1 MSKLKCRTIWKSGTQ
16 RWMMMMMPCRLVLG
30 LLVLNMVLAFPPRNP
45 RQADPDNYD
54 DDLDKMDVEYYDELT
69 TEEPEIE
76 ISTLSPDEDYS
87 PAHGASLEEEE
98 EETEEEL
105 EKENVDKTEFPITP
119 SLFPSGSGVPGVL
132 TGPDTPGEEELRLTP
147 TETLHISGDF
157 LGSGFMLSSGGSG
170 ASGASG
176 ISGEIPD
183 AREYHSGE
191 LLGSGGS
198 GGLISGGSADVSS
211 GDISSEGSVDFGS
224 GVSGDLVLGAN
235 SDFASGV
242 SSGMVSGVSGDFVS
256 GVSGDFVSGASGD
269 LVSGTSGDLVS
280 GTSGDIVSGTSGDF
294 VSGISGDLV
303 SGVSGDFVSGVS
315 GDFVCGVSEDFVSG
329 VSGDFVSGVSGDLVS
344 GVSGDFV
351 SGASG
356 EVISGASGDF
366 VSGDSGEVI
375 SGASGEVISGASGE
389 VISGASGEVISGA
402 SGEVISGASGEV
414 ISGASGEVI
423 SGDTEEPD
431 STVSGDS
438 GSGPPAVTFMP
449 GREEEFYT
457 TVTPLPEEFSG
468 RPEISGVPESPP
480 VTSGP
485 PEQSGYDEWVTI
497 PTHEE
502 EEELSFT
509 TQTPHLEGT
518 GSTTGS
524 GLPKSPEPDDE
535 IIDIDVQG
543 MSTCILCTCL
553 GGSVYCDDVKLVN
566 VPPLPKDTTHFY
578 ARYNRITKINKSDF
592 ANMNKLKRIDLT
604 SNAIS
609 KIDDDALFGLPALE
623 ELVIRENSLAQ
634 LPALPATM
642 TLVDASHNYLG
653 RTGIQNEAFKEMTGL
668 LYLYLTDNGIDHIP
682 IPLPE
687 SLRSLHLQNNNIQ
700 IIHEDTFCKLN
711 DFSYMRMALEDI
723 RLDGNPVILSRTP
736 QAYVCLPRIPVGALI

>member
-132 TGPDTPGEEELRLTP
+132 TGPDTPG
-147 TETLHISGDF
+147 
-157 LGSGFMLSSGGSG
+157 
-170 ASGASG
+170 
-176 ISGEIPD
+176 
-183 AREYHSGE
+183 
-191 LLGSGGS
+191 
-198 GGLISGGSADVSS
+198 
-211 GDISSEGSVDFGS
+211 
-224 GVSGDLVLGAN
+224 
-235 SDFASGV
+235 
-242 SSGMVSGVSGDFVS
+242 
-256 GVSGDFVSGASGD
+256 
-269 LVSGTSGDLVS
+269 
-280 GTSGDIVSGTSGDF
+280 
-294 VSGISGDLV
+294 
-303 SGVSGDFVSGVS
+303 
-315 GDFVCGVSEDFVSG
+315 
-329 VSGDFVSGVSGDLVS
+329 
-344 GVSGDFV
+344 
-351 SGASG
+351 
-356 EVISGASGDF
+356 
-366 VSGDSGEVI
+366 
-375 SGASGEVISGASGE
+375 
-389 VISGASGEVISGA
+389 
-402 SGEVISGASGEV
+402 
-414 ISGASGEVI
+414 
-423 SGDTEEPD
+423 
-431 STVSGDS
+431 
-438 GSGPPAVTFMP
+438 
-449 GREEEFYT
+449 
-457 TVTPLPEEFSG
+457 
-468 RPEISGVPESPP
+468 
-480 VTSGP
+480 
-485 PEQSGYDEWVTI
+485 
-497 PTHEE
+497 
-502 EEELSFT
+502 
-509 TQTPHLEGT
+509 
-518 GSTTGS
+518 
-524 GLPKSPEPDDE
+524 
-535 IIDIDVQG
+535 G